1 MSEKDLVEFYREL
14 EADVT
19 SEANPVSTSGL
30 GVSGKLGASFRE
42 DAFVRIVSEDLEQAG
57 VLESPSICHHEW
69 GSGNTAF
76 KVNGY
81 GFPEEDSR
89 LDLVV
94 AEYRHATE
102 RPDSLNS
109 SEIERVFRRA
119 DRYLIRAWE
128 GLFKEIDVSDERRSM
143 AEAVHGRRQSIDR
156 IRIILLTN
164 AKQSQR
170 KEAVLKDKIRDIEV
184 SYDIW
189 DIERIRRL
197 RDSGASSE
205 PLEID
210 LTKHLKFG
218 LPCTRLD
225 ADEDGHH
232 TCVSILPGHVL
243 ADLYGDHGARL
254 LELNVRSYLQAR
266 GKVNKGIIE
275 TIRQRPTDFVAY
287 NNGVTIVAEEI
298 TYQRVEGVESI
309 RSIKGLQI
317 VNGGQTTASLHR
329 AKSLGASLEK
339 VFVQAKIIQV
349 NGDRFAEVVPLI
361 SRYSNSQNKVSETD
375 LSASHPFHVSFERLS
390 RREWAPG
397 QISKWFYERTRGSY
411 QTSRSREGSTPA
423 KLRDFDLRHP
433 TSQRLTKEEL
443 ARSEMT
449 WRASPH
455 IVNLGAQKC
464 FTHFMS
470 SFPASRGRDAELEI
484 TTETYRQHIAK
495 AILFREVHAIVR
507 SIPSITKYRINIAIY
522 TLSLIAHA
530 TARRIDLERIWQA
543 QALSPA
549 LACLVEEWAPVVL
562 EKMKD
567 VAATLPYEEAECFK
581 KILFWEKMLAFQ
593 WSIPDIV
600 NAELIAIG
608 HGEDA
613 GAGQGKKKKAAGPL
627 TSSQQNDL
635 ARCLELA
642 SEDWLK
648 IAAWGKETGMIESWK
663 LGLVTTLAS
672 YAAQGRKTVSEKQAM
687 HAVNIIEKAR
697 ESGVI

>member
-1 MSEKDLVEFYREL
+1 MSERDLTDFYGEL

-19 SEANPVSTSGL
+19 SEANPTGESSAT
-30 GVSGKLGASFRE
+30 FRE

-57 VLESPSICHHEW
+57 VLESPIICHHEW

-76 KVNGY
+76 KANGY

-94 AEYRHATE
+94 AEYRHMAN

-109 SEIERVFRRA
+109 SDIERVFRRA
-119 DRYLIRAWE
+119 DRYLAKAWD
-128 GLFKEIDVSDERRSM
+128 GLFEEIDVADERRSM
-143 AEAVHGRRQSIDR
+143 AEAIHGRRQNIDR
-156 IRIILLTN
+156 IRIILVTN

-170 KEAVLKDKIRDIEV
+170 KEAVLKDRIRDVEV

-197 RDSGASSE
+197 RESGAASE
-205 PLEID
+205 PLDID
-210 LTKHLKFG
+210 LTRHLEHG

-232 TCVSILPGHVL
+232 TCVSILPGQVL
-243 ADLYGDHGARL
+243 ADLYDAHGAQL

-266 GKVNKGIIE
+266 GKVNKKILE
-275 TIRQRPTDFVAY
+275 TIRESPTDFVAY

-298 TYQRVEGVESI
+298 AYQREDGENFI
-309 RSIKGLQI
+309 RALKGLQI

-329 AKSLGASLEK
+329 ARSLGASLER

-349 NGDRFAEVVPLI
+349 NRDRFAEVVPLI

-375 LSASHPFHVSFERLS
+375 LSASLPFHVSFERVS

-397 QISKWFYERTRGSY
+397 QVSKWFYERTRGSY
-411 QTSRSREGSTPA
+411 QTARSREGTTPA
-423 KLRDFDLRHP
+423 RLRDFDVRYP
-433 TSQRLTKEEL
+433 TRQRLTKEEL

-455 IVNLGAQKC
+455 VVNLGAQKC

-470 SFPASRGRDAELEI
+470 SFPPMQGHEAEFEI
-484 TTETYRQHIAK
+484 STENYRQYIAK
-495 AILFREVHAIVR
+495 AILLRETQAIVR
-507 SIPSITKYRINIAIY
+507 SVPSITKYRINVAIY

-530 TARRIDLERIWQA
+530 TARRLDLERIWQA
-543 QALSPA
+543 QALTPA
-549 LACLVEEWAPVVL
+549 LARMVGEWAPVVL
-562 EKMKD
+562 EKMKE
-567 VAATLPYEEAECFK
+567 VAATLSYEEAECFK
-581 KILFWEKMLAFQ
+581 KPVFWEKMQAFR
-593 WSIPDIV
+593 WTVPADV
-600 NAELIAIG
+600 ETELVAVG
-608 HGEDA
+608 SGGDA
-613 GAGQGKKKKAAGPL
+613 GIGRRRRNSAADQL
-627 TSSQQNDL
+627 TPSQQNDL

-642 SEDWLK
+642 AEDWLK
-648 IAAWGKETGMIESWK
+648 IAAWGKASGAIEEWK

-672 YAAQGRKTVSEKQAM
+672 YAAQGRKRISGKQAA
-687 HAVNIIEKAR
+687 HAA
-697 ESGVI
+697 GVIAKAKDAGVI